1 MRKMLLIIAIMALA
15 TGAFAAWTSTEEMRD
30 TTLTDDLVGGIGAT
44 DATIYAKFK
53 ILGPEFTINSGAT
66 EDMWAVEGFL
76 PGDYGWASAPFAI
89 ENTGGVT
96 LNLGLLAT
104 DMPGGTVT
112 HVDAAYT
119 SGWAG
124 TVNTYK
130 IFSVIYQSGGT
141 PPAMDGTDA
150 TAVNC
155 LNFTGADEGWYANS
169 GADYM
174 VPAASAYWHDDVAN
188 NTLNL
193 WAADV
198 GSGSNDDKCD
208 LYLGAQIPFEGW
220 TVFTDQ
226 LATISVYGDLTTADH

>member
-1 MRKMLLIIAIMALA
+1 MRKMLLLIAIMALA

-30 TTLTDDLVGGIGAT
+30 TTLTDDLIGGIGTT

-53 ILGPEFTINSGAT
+53 ILGPEFTINSGGSN
-66 EDMWAVEGFL
+66 DMWAVEGFL
-76 PGDYGWASAPFAI
+76 PGDYGWASDPFTI

-104 DMPGGTVT
+104 DMAGGTVT
-112 HVDAAYT
+112 HVDAAYA

-130 IFSVIYQSGGT
+130 IFSVIYRSGGT

-150 TAVNC
+150 TALNC
-155 LNFTGADEGWYANS
+155 LNFTGADEGWYNNS
-169 GADYM
+169 GAAYM
-174 VPAASAYWHDDVAN
+174 VPSSSEYWHATGH
-188 NTLNL
+188 TLNL
-193 WAADV
+193 WAADA
-198 GSGSNDDKCD
+198 GGGSNDDECD

-226 LATISVYGDLTTADH
+226 LVTISVYGDLTTETH